1 MVSAAGST
9 MPSIKSLI
17 VVVGRYSAWGF
28 AQLKQNRKKS
38 EAEKK
43 GKRRM
48 SSNRRRVSGRTLG
61 IGLAVATD

>member
-28 AQLKQNRKKS
+28 AQLKQNSRKSKI
-38 EAEKK
+38 EKK

-48 SSNRRRVSGRTLG
+48 SSSNLRDYL
-61 IGLAVATD
+61 